1 MDFSGEPPECPPLTP
16 AKLRKPRRTPSLS
29 GPASLT
35 RRSPGVTI
43 GPHSPP
49 AAIDAERT
57 ILGAYAD
64 AELDG
69 DPLRSPADL
78 IILLGA
84 AATILRAETTALAGE
99 NHYQA
104 LTRALNAYNADNG
117 STDDWNTW
125 RTPSATPEARIDSLV
140 RIMAHTQ
147 ALLNHR

>member
-1 MDFSGEPPECPPLTP
+1 MLTTDTPAVEEAPTYTVIIGSGLLDQEIAWRYDRAPLT
-16 AKLRKPRRTPSLS
+16 
-29 GPASLT
+29 
-35 RRSPGVTI
+35 
-43 GPHSPP
+43 P
-49 AAIDAERT
+49 AAIDAERQ
-57 ILGAYAD
+57 LLSVYSD

-84 AATILRAETTALAGE
+84 AATVLRSETTALAGE

>member
-1 MDFSGEPPECPPLTP
+1 MPTADTREVAEATTRTVIIGADLLDQEIAWRYDRAPL
-16 AKLRKPRRTPSLS
+16 A
-29 GPASLT
+29 
-35 RRSPGVTI
+35 
-43 GPHSPP
+43 P

-104 LTRALNAYNADNG
+104 LTRALNAYNAYNADNG

>member
-1 MDFSGEPPECPPLTP
+1 MPTANIREVAEATTYTVIIGAGLLDQEIAWRYDRAPLT
-16 AKLRKPRRTPSLS
+16 
-29 GPASLT
+29 
-35 RRSPGVTI
+35 
-43 GPHSPP
+43 P

-57 ILGAYAD
+57 ILGVCAD

-99 NHYQA
+99 GHCQA

-125 RTPSATPEARIDSLV
+125 RTPTAAPAARIDSLV
-140 RIMAHTQ
+140 RIMAHAQ
-147 ALLNHR
+147 ALLNEHR

>member
-1 MDFSGEPPECPPLTP
+1 MPTTTDTPTAEEAPTYTVIIGSGLLDQEIAWRYDRAPLTP
-16 AKLRKPRRTPSLS
+16 A
-29 GPASLT
+29 
-35 RRSPGVTI
+35 
-43 GPHSPP
+43 
-49 AAIDAERT
+49 AIEAERT
-57 ILGAYAD
+57 HLSVYAD

-84 AATILRAETTALAGE
+84 AATVLRSETTALAGE

-104 LTRALNAYNADNG
+104 LTRALNAYNAEDG
-117 STDDWNTW
+117 SADDWNTW
-125 RTPSATPEARIDSLV
+125 RTPSAAPEARIDALV

>member
-1 MDFSGEPPECPPLTP
+1 MLTTDTPTVEEAPTYTVIIGSGLLDQEIAWRYDRAPLT
-16 AKLRKPRRTPSLS
+16 
-29 GPASLT
+29 
-35 RRSPGVTI
+35 
-43 GPHSPP
+43 P
-49 AAIDAERT
+49 AAIDAERQ
-57 ILGAYAD
+57 LLSAYSD

-84 AATILRAETTALAGE
+84 AATVLRSETTALAGE